1 MRRAGWVAAAAV
13 VGWYVLALAILH
25 PLTDAPV
32 VDSWLYGSAVRR
44 FLRTGEIRFAGFT
57 QAMPIAQV
65 VYGVVWSRAFGA
77 NSVSLEISVV
87 TLAVLCGVMFHAL
100 AIRCGASRWQA
111 LAATGLL
118 VCNPCFTFLSF
129 SFMTEIPF
137 LTALIAAHLAFA
149 RAAGRREDLW
159 LWLAAALAVIAF
171 MIRVFGAMAIAG
183 CAGAILLYD
192 ARWLPASRRP
202 GRARW
207 LSRLSINHSLFPL
220 SYLPRKRAGEKI
232 AERSQFSRRV
242 LGSDSRKASSSAF
255 SQHPARTMAPFGVAL
270 LVCALLFWLG
280 PKPWALQLGES
291 NLLHYLFRVP
301 LANYLRAGV
310 LNPVLYLGMVLSP
323 LALLHLTTPR
333 WRQVAIG
340 GAGIFAAALILMQ
353 MDNRLPVTPE
363 CSCFGGWSNVLI
375 LRGGSSRFSWDG
387 DWQYAFLTLASFGA
401 AGLIAAFADVCR
413 TLSRAAAAIVIAAAV
428 YWAATIPLWFYN
440 DRYYLVMVPAGA
452 IVLALAPLPK
462 GRMVKGVA
470 LAMTLAMGLMSLG
483 GTYAYQRGM
492 AVILATR
499 NELEREGVK
508 RSAIDAGYALNGEDL
523 YRYPK
528 HGIET
533 MELEAGIPMIT
544 SEALAEYTIASE
556 PDIEGTQLV
565 RRLKYPGLFGL
576 GHRYLYLVK
585 KRAAGGIG
593 GNPPH
598 TPPAA
603 SPPRN

>member
-1 MRRAGWVAAAAV
+1 MRRAGWAAAAAV
-13 VGWYVLALAILH
+13 VGWYVFALAILR

-32 VDSWLYGSAVRR
+32 VDSWLYAFSVRR

-65 VYGVVWSRAFGA
+65 IYGVGWSHAFGA

-149 RAAGRREDLW
+149 KAGGRREHLW
-159 LWLAAALAVIAF
+159 LWIAAALAVIAF
-171 MIRVFGAMAIAG
+171 MIRPFGAMAIAG
-183 CAGAILLYD
+183 CAGAMLLYD
-192 ARWLPASRRP
+192 A
-202 GRARW
+202 G
-207 LSRLSINHSLFPL
+207 
-220 SYLPRKRAGEKI
+220 LPRANRWD
-232 AERSQFSRRV
+232 RV
-242 LGSDSRKASSSAF
+242 QWIRM
-255 SQHPARTMAPFGVAL
+255 TAPFVVAL
-270 LVCALLFWLG
+270 AVCAWLWIWLTVLS
-280 PKPWALQLGES
+280 PKPWDLQLNE
-291 NLLHYLFRVP
+291 NNFAYIFRVP
-301 LANYLRAGV
+301 LASYLRAGV
-310 LNPVLYLGMVLSP
+310 LGPALYLGMVLSP
-323 LALLHLTTPR
+323 LAILQLTTPR
-333 WRQVAIG
+333 WRRVAIG
-340 GAGIFAAALILMQ
+340 GAGIFAAALILMW

-363 CSCFGGWSNVLI
+363 CSCFGGWRNVLI

-401 AGLIAAFADVCR
+401 AGLIAAFADIFR
-413 TLSRAAAAIVIAAAV
+413 TLSRAATAIVIAALI

-452 IVLALAPLPK
+452 IVLALAPLPRS
-462 GRMVKGVA
+462 RMVRAAGF
-470 LAMTLAMGLMSLG
+470 AMTLAMGLMSLG
-483 GTYAYQRGM
+483 GTYAYQRGL
-492 AVILATR
+492 AAILATR
-499 NELEREGVK
+499 NELEHEGVP

-533 MELEAGIPMIT
+533 MKLEAGIPMIT
-544 SEALAEYTIASE
+544 SQKVDEYTIASE
-556 PDIEGTQLV
+556 PIAGTEVV
-565 RRLKYPGLFGL
+565 RRLKWPGPFGL
-576 GHRYLYLVK
+576 GHRYFYLVK
-585 KRAAGGIG
+585 KRAAAGNGS
-593 GNPPH
+593 NPPNAA
-598 TPPAA
+598 PAGRG
-603 SPPRN
+603 RN